1 MASRFMDFLRHS
13 LRITADAYDHFDS
26 ADGWAIASH
35 IALSGLLALFPFLI
49 LVTSLAASFLGS
61 VELADEV
68 ARLLL
73 ETWPEEVAEPIAQE
87 IRSVLTIT
95 RGDVLTISFALA
107 LYFASSGIESLRIG
121 LNRAYG
127 MTERRSWFLLRLE
140 SILYVLIAAVALLA
154 LAFLI
159 VLGPLLFATGR
170 RFLPALAPFE
180 LNITVAR
187 YAVATIILIVALVVA
202 HKWLAAGRRRLTE
215 IAPGIAVTLALWLA
229 GGVLFGRYL
238 AEFPAVY
245 ASYYG
250 GLASV
255 MIALV
260 FLYLTSSIFVFGG
273 ELNAAILRAR
283 MQDVDNRPAR
293 S

>member
-1 MASRFMDFLRHS
+1 VLAIAVAVPLITEDAFL
-13 LRITADAYDHFDS
+13 ADQLGKFLLYGMFALSVDLVWGYGGMFTFGHAAFF
-26 ADGWAIASH
+26 GWAGYVVGMLTVREAGFLPVPFW
-35 IALSGLLALFPFLI
+35 IALP
-49 LVTSLAASFLGS
+49 AA
-61 VELADEV
+61 V
-68 ARLLL
+68 
-73 ETWPEEVAEPIAQE
+73 
-87 IRSVLTIT
+87 
-95 RGDVLTISFALA
+95 
-107 LYFASSGIESLRIG
+107 
-121 LNRAYG
+121 
-127 MTERRSWFLLRLE
+127 
-140 SILYVLIAAVALLA
+140 AAVALLA

-250 GLASV
+250 SLASV

-283 MQDVDNRPAR
+283 MQDVDNSPAR